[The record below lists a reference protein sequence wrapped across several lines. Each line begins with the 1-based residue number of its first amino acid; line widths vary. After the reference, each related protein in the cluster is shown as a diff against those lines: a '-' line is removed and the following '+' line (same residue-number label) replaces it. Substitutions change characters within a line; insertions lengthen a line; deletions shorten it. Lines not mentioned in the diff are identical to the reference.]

1 MTLGETGVAVGDVLA
16 GKYRVERIIGAGG
29 MGMVVAVHHLHLDQ
43 QFAIKLMLPDM
54 LGSEEAVAR
63 FVREARAAAKIKSDH
78 VVRVFDVDS
87 LANGAPYL
95 VMELLEGKDVA
106 HVLRDEGPF
115 SVENAVDLIVETCE
129 VVAAAHALGI
139 VHRDLKPGNLFATR
153 GPDGRM
159 SIKVLDFGI
168 SKVTTPGAAKGLD
181 MTKTAASMGS
191 PLYMSPE
198 QTESARDVDGR
209 TDIWAI
215 GVILFELLVGRVP
228 FAGKTPIEVALKIV
242 GHAAPRPRD
251 FRADIPAP
259 LESVVLKCLEK
270 DPAAR
275 YANVGA
281 LAAALSPWVSAYA
294 RPSLERIA
302 RSPAPAEHAAPLSP
316 VAAGAPINASVEGT
330 KTALPPVEILPLVSP
345 SVSAS
350 PSESLATRT
359 SPAWGTTTPPQKGRR
374 VGASLALAAAAALVG
389 GVGYFASRAPSPSSA
404 TGSASHAT
412 TAMESPSS
420 AVLIGAGPISA
431 IASAAVAP
439 VEPSTAPHPATNEPT
454 APGLP
459 AATASSEMPT
469 AAKRE
474 EARPETV
481 RKVRPSKASGASNT
495 GSTAGNTAPATPTSS
510 AAAGA
515 SSAPRPGVWQDR
527 K

>member
-1 MTLGETGVAVGDVLA
+1 
-16 GKYRVERIIGAGG
+16 
-29 MGMVVAVHHLHLDQ
+29 MGIVVAVHHLHLDQ
-43 QFAIKLMLPDM
+43 QFAVKLMLPDM

-106 HVLRDEGPF
+106 NILRDEGPF
-115 SVENAVDLIVETCE
+115 SVENAVDLVVETCE

-153 GPDGRM
+153 GPDGRT

-168 SKVTTPGAAKGLD
+168 SKVTTPGTAPGLD

-198 QTESARDVDGR
+198 QTQSARDVDGR

-228 FAGKTPIEVALKIV
+228 FVGKTPIEVALKIV

-251 FRADIPAP
+251 FRPEIPAP

-281 LAAALSPWVSAYA
+281 LADALSPWASAYA
-294 RPSLERIA
+294 KPSLERIA
-302 RSPAPAEHAAPLSP
+302 RSPVPAERAAPPSP
-316 VAAGAPINASVEGT
+316 VAVAVPINASVEGT
-330 KTALPPVEILPLVSP
+330 KTALPPVEIVTVASP
-345 SVSAS
+345 SVSPS
-350 PSESLATRT
+350 PAESSSTRT
-359 SPAWGTTTPPQKGRR
+359 SPAWGTTTPPHKGRR
-374 VGASLALAAAAALVG
+374 VGASVALAAGAALVG
-389 GVGYFASRAPSPSSA
+389 GVGYFALRAPSPSSTA
-404 TGSASHAT
+404 GSSALAT

-420 AVLIGAGPISA
+420 AAPTGAGP
-431 IASAAVAP
+431 SAAVASAANAP
-439 VEPSTAPHPATNEPT
+439 VETEAVPRPATTEPT
-454 APGLP
+454 APDQP
-459 AATASSEMPT
+459 AAGTTSAMA

-474 EARPETV
+474 EARPEMV
-481 RKVRPSKASGASNT
+481 RRVRPSKASGAGAT
-495 GSTAGNTAPATPTSS
+495 GSAAGSTAPATPPGS
-510 AAAGA
+510 AAAGV